1 MKNGIREVLKTV
13 GIVSLI
19 VFSGSSLAKDEDRTR
34 LECEKRG
41 AYDTSMDARYE
52 ARDDREKFD
61 ASFEAAPGGK
71 FYSGQELSVY
81 VDYEMV
87 GKMVLRYEGYDLEG
101 DLEFDSNVDGPYDD
115 SVPFPENF
123 PSVGYG
129 THVTIGSYEV
139 GYLSCTL

>member
-1 MKNGIREVLKTV
+1 MKNVIQEVLTTV
-13 GIVSLI
+13 GIVSL
-19 VFSGSSLAKDEDRTR
+19 VAFSGSSLAKDEDRTR

-52 ARDDREKFD
+52 VRDDRRKFD

-71 FYSGQELSVY
+71 FYDGQELSVY
-81 VDYEMV
+81 VDYERV
-87 GKMVLRYEGYDLEG
+87 GTMVLRYEGYDLQG
-101 DLEFDSNVDGPYDD
+101 DLEFDSNVDGYYDD

-123 PSVGYG
+123 PPVGYG
-129 THVTIGSYEV
+129 THVTVGSYEA